1 MLFNMNS
8 HSSQRIIAGKRAF
21 CVALKKGNVTSRT
34 EGNLASDFKPII
46 KESQVAWVNF
56 VVDDVFSD
64 GETIAEFLGFSSEM
78 VTTLLASKN
87 SGYEDR
93 DNELG
98 IMLPAVSTTSLDV
111 TIHPLIILI
120 RKGLIL
126 SFHDKAISRLLNF
139 SRYAEVFMK
148 KLGAKSSWE
157 DKMTLLLW
165 RIMDENNSKNFDHLR
180 EIEEQADGLVKEL
193 MDPATPREQLGGK
206 IYMMKH
212 ALIVYLDSLWATLD
226 VVNTLRYGDAETLT
240 DDPQLLNR
248 ISSLAN
254 ELTTQISLTEHMS
267 EVLASGLEVLQ
278 SIYNNQLQ
286 ILNNRLALVVTW
298 LTVLGTA
305 VLVPNTLATLMGISA
320 ISEHLDEF
328 SILSILT
335 VSTVLAIVFSYWFI
349 KTKCPLTAHVCD
361 TKA

>member
-1 MLFNMNS
+1 M
-8 HSSQRIIAGKRAF
+8 IGGKRAF
-21 CVALKKGNVTSRT
+21 CVALKKGNVTVKV

-56 VVDDVFSD
+56 VVDDVFTD

-98 IMLPAVSTTSLDV
+98 ILLPAVSTTNMDV
-111 TIHPLIILI
+111 TIHPLVILI
-120 RKGLIL
+120 RKGLIF
-126 SFHDKAISRLLNF
+126 SFHDKAISRLVNF

-193 MDPATPREQLGGK
+193 MDPQTPREQLGGK
-206 IYMMKH
+206 IYTMKH

-226 VVNTLRYGDAETLT
+226 VVNTLRYGDAETMT

-278 SIYNNQLQ
+278 AIYNNQLQ
-286 ILNNRLALVVTW
+286 ILNNRLALVVAW

-305 VLVPNTLATLMGISA
+305 VLVPNTLATLLGISKLSDGLDGFTIIA
-320 ISEHLDEF
+320 IL
-328 SILSILT
+328 IA
-335 VSTVLAIVFSYWFI
+335 STVISVIFSYWFI
-349 KTKCPLTAHVCD
+349 AKKCNILPRSCTP
-361 TKA
+361 